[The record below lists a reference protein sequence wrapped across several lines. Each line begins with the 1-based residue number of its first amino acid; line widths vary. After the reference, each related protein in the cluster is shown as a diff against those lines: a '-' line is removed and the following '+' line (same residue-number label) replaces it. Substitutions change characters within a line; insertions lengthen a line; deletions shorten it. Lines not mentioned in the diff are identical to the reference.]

1 MNIGS
6 VYPDMKEF
14 RLAIRQFAIHE
25 EFELHI
31 EKTDPSRVIG
41 NCMVED
47 CPCHIVGRR
56 QPDQKVGMLLTSY
69 LTMAYAFVQN
79 KFYWQLTVCFHL
91 QVTIL
96 MNKHTCMSSSRK
108 RTTTPTCAWVA
119 SKAVRILRKKAM
131 GTKELM
137 DKLEDQFRC
146 TIVYDIVWRGRQKA
160 MTEVYG
166 NWEDSFQ
173 LLFRWKEEVFKWS
186 PGNIVEIETKVIDD
200 QVTFH
205 RFCALSPCIEGF
217 KE

>member
-1 MNIGS
+1 
-6 VYPDMKEF
+6 
-14 RLAIRQFAIHE
+14 
-25 EFELHI
+25 
-31 EKTDPSRVIG
+31 
-41 NCMVED
+41 
-47 CPCHIVGRR
+47 
-56 QPDQKVGMLLTSY
+56 
-69 LTMAYAFVQN
+69 
-79 KFYWQLTVCFHL
+79 
-91 QVTIL
+91 
-96 MNKHTCMSSSRK
+96 MSSSRK
-108 RTTTPTCAWVA
+108 RTTTPTCALVA

-186 PGNIVEIETKVIDD
+186 PGNIVEIETKVIDG